1 MEKSLHL
8 YQNNCLNNQFMLL
21 MTTTW
26 AVIIAV
32 ISTFIITILLVG
44 VAIKW
49 AIESIFEAI
58 WDWFVGLF

>member
-1 MEKSLHL
+1 
-8 YQNNCLNNQFMLL
+8 MLL